1 MKTYLKIFIITL
13 ILLFATFFGNMY
25 LKMSEPLNEKSKEIS
40 FNGKIAK
47 EERSQKYFGKLYVYG
62 AFDVEL
68 IKSNE
73 SKVVI
78 EASEE
83 VLPLIK
89 TDNRENR
96 LWIYSNNDLINT
108 KKPEVKILVYYRS
121 LGYLL
126 AKNATITSKAS
137 IDYSGHFFGIETTS
151 AKIDVQLI
159 CDDLYVNSSKSHIKI
174 KGKANLLNLMLNR
187 DNLDALDFVSNS
199 GVISL
204 KDSSVAKI
212 NIVKVFT
219 IDDADLQSMVFYKGS
234 PSILNNCKTN
244 NVLHFNES
252 DKSSDK

>member
-40 FNGKIAK
+40 FNGKKSK
-47 EERSQKYFGKLYVYG
+47 EERSQKYFEKLYVYG

-68 IKSNE
+68 IESNE

-78 EASEE
+78 EASQE

-96 LWIYSNNDLINT
+96 LWVYSNNDLINT
-108 KKPEVKILVYYRS
+108 KKPEVKIVVYYRRI
-121 LGYLL
+121 GYLL
-126 AKNATITSKAS
+126 AKNATITSKKA
-137 IDYSGHFFGIETTS
+137 IDCAKYSFGIETTS

-199 GVISL
+199 GEIRMT
-204 KDSSVAKI
+204 DSSVAKI
-212 NIVKVFT
+212 NVVKT
-219 IDDADLQSMVFYKGS
+219 IAIDDADLQSTVFYKGS
-234 PSILNNCKTN
+234 PSIINNCKTN
-244 NVLHFNES
+244 NVLHFNEA